1 MADSVAEPG
10 PRARNGS
17 SAAAAGGPAD
27 SFDELRALIVGPEQR
42 ELMALQA
49 HLLDPAVQVRDV
61 SRVLPDAIAMRATDP
76 QLTRA
81 LAPSIEVA
89 LTASVQRD
97 PRPLADALFPVMGPA
112 IRKAIAHTLASM
124 METLNRTV
132 EHSVSWRAAQWR
144 WTALRTGRPF
154 AEVVLLNTLQY
165 RVEQVFLIHRE
176 TGLLLQHVSSDVR
189 AGQDADQISAMLTA
203 ITDFVRDSFATPGGE
218 TLDALR
224 VGDLA
229 VSVDQGPHAILACV
243 VRGSVPYEVRTL
255 FQHAL
260 ESVHLQLGAELEAF
274 TGDSAAFERARPIL
288 DTCLVTQFRRPERAG
303 SYRRWVVAAAV
314 VLLVVGVWAVL
325 TVRDRR
331 RWAAYL
337 DRLRAEPGIVVL
349 ASERRQGKYFV
360 AGLRDPLAR
369 DPATLVATSGLGPES
384 VESRW
389 EPYQG
394 LYPSFVIARAR
405 DLLRPPSTVAL
416 AYDNGVLT
424 ASGPAPA
431 RWIVDSERMAP
442 AIAGVRR
449 FEYAGTPPDVQLKSK
464 LEGMALLFPKGQS
477 RIAPGQADTIRSI
490 DALLVALNETVRAGN
505 RRAAVEVL
513 GYTDSDGTDLENG
526 PLSQARADAVLATLR
541 TSALDALDFTAKGIG
556 RAASVAA
563 GMMAGTTEEEKRR
576 NRRVSFHVILPAQ
589 AAPEGRRP

>member
-1 MADSVAEPG
+1 MADSVAVPG
-10 PRARNGS
+10 PRARNGPLTPG
-17 SAAAAGGPAD
+17 ADRPAD

-42 ELMALQA
+42 ELMALQSQ
-49 HLLDPAVQVRDV
+49 LLDPTMQVRTV
-61 SRVLPDAIAMRATDP
+61 SRVLPDAIAMRANDP
-76 QLTRA
+76 QLSRA

-112 IRKAIAHTLASM
+112 IRKAIVHTLASM

-132 EHSVSWRAAQWR
+132 EHSVSWRAVQWR

-176 TGLLLQHVSSDVR
+176 TGLLLQHLSASVG

-203 ITDFVRDSFATPGGE
+203 IRDFVRDSFATAGGE

-224 VGDLA
+224 VGDLV
-229 VSVDQGPHAILACV
+229 VSIDQGPYAILACV
-243 VRGSVPYEVRTL
+243 VRGSVPYSVRTL
-255 FQHAL
+255 FVTAL

-274 TGDSAAFERARPIL
+274 AGDATAFERARPIL
-288 DTCLVTQFRRPERAG
+288 ETCLVTQFRQSERVG
-303 SYRRWVVAAAV
+303 SYRRWVIAAAL
-314 VLLVVGVWAVL
+314 VLLALGVWTAW

-349 ASERRQGKYFV
+349 ASDRRDGKFFV

-369 DPATLVATSGLGPES
+369 DPATLVAATGLAPGS
-384 VESRW
+384 VASRW

-394 LYPSFVIARAR
+394 LYPPFVTARAQ
-405 DLLRPPSTVAL
+405 DLLRPPPTVTL

-424 ASGPAPA
+424 ARGPAPE

-449 FEYAGTPPDVQLKSK
+449 FEYAGIPPDVQLKEK
-464 LEGMALLFPKGQS
+464 LEALTVLFPKGQS
-477 RIAPGQADTIRSI
+477 TIAPGQIATIRRI
-490 DALLVALNETVRAGN
+490 DGLLAALNDTLRPANRQATVDL
-505 RRAAVEVL
+505 L
-513 GYTDSDGTDLENG
+513 GQTDRDGTDQANG
-526 PLSQARADAVLATLR
+526 PLSQARSDAVLKALQVST
-541 TSALDALDFTAKGIG
+541 LDALTVTARGIG
-556 RAASVAA
+556 SVASDT
-563 GMMAGTTEEEKRR
+563 AGTTESEKER
-576 NRRVSFHVILPAQ
+576 NRRVSMRVILSDGAGPG
-589 AAPEGRRP
+589 GRGR